1 MTIAVMPP
9 GPIAINSATFV
20 GIRVAGPR
28 GAVVATPGC
37 VLPSCI
43 IVMAFAHVC
52 YHFKG
57 LSAIQGILSGLR
69 PGVGAMIAAAG
80 LGLLFLTLYGSREL
94 PIDFS
99 ALNVVSSGI
108 LTVVFSFFASGV
120 STLSGS

>member
-1 MTIAVMPP
+1 MTP

-20 GIRVAGPR
+20 GIRVAGLP
-28 GAVVATPGC
+28 GAVVATLGC

-43 IVMAFAHVC
+43 IVMAFAHVY
-52 YHFKG
+52 YHFKS

-69 PGVGAMIAAAG
+69 PAVVAMIAAAG

-94 PIDFS
+94 PADFS
-99 ALNVVSSGI
+99 AVNVVSLGI
-108 LTVVFSFFASGV
+108 LTVFFSFFASGV